1 MQGLDTPTPFLQ
13 LSGTMLMGQH
23 VSLLGTELLF
33 SEAPAAG
40 TSAGVTQGESPLAAH
55 QPFAAPARVH
65 LCKERTTVANLAR
78 ADDNNDPPH
87 ERAPQ
92 GKKPLVHVANT
103 EHRIRFK
110 EVELKPKIPGAPSD
124 GNGGSATPTAKT
136 SNLAKKVNT
145 QMEHVISGSG
155 GGAAGGS
162 SRRGRGRGRGGGRKR
177 GATDGRS
184 KTASS
189 RSKPRGSSDQ
199 EGDDDAVEAE
209 LAEGEDV
216 ERGDAD
222 AVDESASASASVRMD
237 TSA

>member
-1 MQGLDTPTPFLQ
+1 
-13 LSGTMLMGQH
+13 MGQH

-40 TSAGVTQGESPLAAH
+40 TSASMTQGESPLASH
-55 QPFAAPARVH
+55 QAFAARARVY
-65 LCKERTTVANLAR
+65 LCMERTAVANLAR
-78 ADDNNDPPH
+78 ADDNNEPPH

-110 EVELKPKIPGAPSD
+110 EVELKPKLPGASPSN
-124 GNGGSATPTAKT
+124 GNGNGNGGGSATPMAKT

-145 QMEHVISGSG
+145 QMEHVISGG
-155 GGAAGGS
+155 GGAAAGGS
-162 SRRGRGRGRGGGRKR
+162 SRRGRGRGRGRGSGGGRRR

-209 LAEGEDV
+209 LAEGEDD

-222 AVDESASASASVRMD
+222 PMDESASASASVRMD

>member
-1 MQGLDTPTPFLQ
+1 
-13 LSGTMLMGQH
+13 MLMGQH

-40 TSAGVTQGESPLAAH
+40 TSAGATQGESPLAPH
-55 QPFAAPARVH
+55 QAFAARARVY
-65 LCKERTTVANLAR
+65 LCMERTTVANLAR
-78 ADDNNDPPH
+78 ADDNNEHPH

-110 EVELKPKIPGAPSD
+110 EVELKPKIPGASPSN
-124 GNGGSATPTAKT
+124 GNGKGHGGSATPTAKT
-136 SNLAKKVNT
+136 SNLAKKVNM
-145 QMEHVISGSG
+145 QMEHVMSGSG
-155 GGAAGGS
+155 GGAPGGS
-162 SRRGRGRGRGGGRKR
+162 SRRGRGRGRGGGRGGRKR

-199 EGDDDAVEAE
+199 EGDDDAVDAE

-222 AVDESASASASVRMD
+222 AVDESASASMRMD